1 MQVQGKKI
9 KRRKGKKEIKASN
22 TGVKGINCIF
32 KVNIIDGGRM
42 IEMHNIIPL
51 EPFSG
56 SYPIC

>member
-56 SYPIC
+56 YY